1 MVSSYL
7 SNPILLGLFLVV
19 GLVLLVKGADWLVD
33 GASKL
38 AKRLGVTDLV
48 IGLTIVA
55 FGTSMPEFVVN
66 MVSVA
71 DGATDL
77 AITNILGSNIINT
90 LVILGCSALVCPLVA
105 QRSTNRLVYA
115 PTDSRLNFTSR
126 YYAPIL
132 REELKE
138 LFALGDQVLE
148 KRLAKMNRFEQ
159 AMNGNLLVEC
169 CVSADKQFVALQ
181 LKHFEQIDYQ
191 PISEVR
197 FLQGD
202 AAKHA
207 AIVFDL

>member
-1 MVSSYL
+1 MENQPQGLKESLALQSYITRK
-7 SNPILLGLFLVV
+7 STFFGL
-19 GLVLLVKGADWLVD
+19 
-33 GASKL
+33 
-38 AKRLGVTDLV
+38 
-48 IGLTIVA
+48 I
-55 FGTSMPEFVVN
+55 
-66 MVSVA
+66 
-71 DGATDL
+71 
-77 AITNILGSNIINT
+77 
-90 LVILGCSALVCPLVA
+90 
-105 QRSTNRLVYA
+105 NRLVYA
-115 PTDSRLNFTSR
+115 PTDSRLNFTNR

-197 FLQGD
+197 FLQGESAMQ
-202 AAKHA
+202 AAK
-207 AIVFDL
+207 IFDL

>member
-1 MVSSYL
+1 MENQPQGLKDSVALQPYITRKSTFF
-7 SNPILLGLFLVV
+7 GLF
-19 GLVLLVKGADWLVD
+19 
-33 GASKL
+33 
-38 AKRLGVTDLV
+38 
-48 IGLTIVA
+48 
-55 FGTSMPEFVVN
+55 
-66 MVSVA
+66 
-71 DGATDL
+71 
-77 AITNILGSNIINT
+77 
-90 LVILGCSALVCPLVA
+90 
-105 QRSTNRLVYA
+105 NRLVYA

-169 CVSADKQFVALQ
+169 CVSVDKQFVALQ

>member
-1 MVSSYL
+1 ME
-7 SNPILLGLFLVV
+7 NQPQGL
-19 GLVLLVKGADWLVD
+19 KD
-33 GASKL
+33 
-38 AKRLGVTDLV
+38 
-48 IGLTIVA
+48 
-55 FGTSMPEFVVN
+55 
-66 MVSVA
+66 SVA
-71 DGATDL
+71 L
-77 AITNILGSNIINT
+77 QPYIT
-90 LVILGCSALVCPLVA
+90 
-105 QRSTNRLVYA
+105 RKSTFFGLINRLVYA
-115 PTDSRLNFTSR
+115 PADSRLNFTSR

-148 KRLAKMNRFEQ
+148 KQLAKMNRFEQ

-169 CVSADKQFVALQ
+169 CMSADKEFAALQ